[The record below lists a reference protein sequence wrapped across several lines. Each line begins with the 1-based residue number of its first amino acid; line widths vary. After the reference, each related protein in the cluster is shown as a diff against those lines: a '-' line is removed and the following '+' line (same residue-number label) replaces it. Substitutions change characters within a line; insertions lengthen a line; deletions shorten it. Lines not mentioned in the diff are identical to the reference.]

1 MSKNW
6 NEIFVFSFIWQ
17 IVFLCIL
24 NVFVKDANQVILLM
38 ESLLWIKTSESDFFG
53 FYPISYE

>member
-38 ESLLWIKTSESDFFG
+38 ESLWIKTSESDFFG